1 MNTRRFVVLAG
12 ALVLGASALAGCA
25 SSAKDSGTT
34 TIGVSL
40 NAASNPFFLAEGKA
54 IEAAAKQAGVDVSVQ
69 YANADVATQS
79 DQIDTFIRQKVDS
92 IIVDAVDTDGVGPA
106 VLRAS
111 QADIPV
117 VAIDVNAPGAAATV
131 TSDNVQAGRD
141 ACAYLFEQLGGTGKV
156 AIVDGSPVSAISD
169 RMAGCKEAIDKTPG
183 IDVVATQRADLT
195 RDKSMNVASN
205 ILTANPD
212 LDGFFG
218 VNDPTAVGIA
228 LAAQQKGRTV
238 KVVGVDG
245 AAQLTDLIGQGSII
259 GTSGQDPAK
268 LGTTGLDLAIKLA
281 KGEQVDS
288 KPQLVPTFLVTAD
301 TIGDYQKWG

>member
-1 MNTRRFVVLAG
+1 MNFRKLSAVAG
-12 ALVLGASALAGCA
+12 AVVIGSAALVGCA
-25 SSAKDSGTT
+25 TSDTDSDAI
-34 TIGVSL
+34 TIGVTL

-54 IEAAAKQAGVDVSVQ
+54 IEAAAAEAGIEVSVQ
-69 YANADVATQS
+69 YANADVAVQS

-106 VLRAS
+106 VLRAT

-141 ACAYLFEQLGGTGKV
+141 ACAYLFEQLGGRGKV

-169 RMAGCKEAIDKTPG
+169 RMAGCQESIEQTPG
-183 IDVVATQRADLT
+183 IEIVATQRADLT
-195 RDKSMNVASN
+195 RDESMTVASN

-228 LAAQQKGRTV
+228 LAAQQKGRDV
-238 KVVGVDG
+238 MVVGVDG
-245 AAQLTDLIGQGSII
+245 AQQLTDLIGQGLII

-268 LGTTGLDLAIKLA
+268 LGTTGLELAIKLA
-281 KGEQVDS
+281 NGEQVDS
-288 KPQLVPTFLVTAD
+288 EPQLIPTFLVTAD
-301 TIGDYQKWG
+301 SIGEYQQWG

>member
-1 MNTRRFVVLAG
+1 MNFRKLSAVAG
-12 ALVLGASALAGCA
+12 AVVIGSAVLVGCA
-25 SSAKDSGTT
+25 TSDTDSDAI
-34 TIGVSL
+34 TIGVTL

-54 IEAAAKQAGVDVSVQ
+54 IEAAAAEAGIEVSVQ
-69 YANADVATQS
+69 YANADVAVQS

-106 VLRAS
+106 VLRAT

-141 ACAYLFEQLGGTGKV
+141 ACAYLFEQLGGRGKV

-169 RMAGCKEAIDKTPG
+169 RMAGCQESIEQTPG
-183 IDVVATQRADLT
+183 IEIVATQRADLT
-195 RDKSMNVASN
+195 RDESMTVASN

-228 LAAQQKGRTV
+228 LAAQQKGRDV
-238 KVVGVDG
+238 MVVGVDG
-245 AAQLTDLIGQGSII
+245 AQQLTDLIGQGLII

-268 LGTTGLDLAIKLA
+268 LGTTGLELAIKLA
-281 KGEQVDS
+281 NGEQVDS
-288 KPQLVPTFLVTAD
+288 EPQLIPTFLVTAD
-301 TIGDYQKWG
+301 SIGEYQQWG